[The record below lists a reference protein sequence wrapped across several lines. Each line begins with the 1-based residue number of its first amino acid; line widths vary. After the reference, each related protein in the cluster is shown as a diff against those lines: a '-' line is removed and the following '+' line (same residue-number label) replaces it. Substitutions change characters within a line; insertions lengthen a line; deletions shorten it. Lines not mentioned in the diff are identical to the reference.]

1 MTVHNIKILLNIQE
15 LIVFDNALY
24 ILYIGDSFMKIESDL
39 KMLNKIKTREE
50 LKQIIQQARSEGK
63 KVVTT
68 NGCFD
73 VLHVGHLRYL
83 QLAKGLG
90 DILIV
95 AINSDDSVRAIKGEK
110 RPLVPEDERAELLAG
125 LECVDYVMI
134 FPELNP
140 ISFLIELR
148 PNIHVKGGDYTP
160 DRVVERETVESIGAE
175 LHLLPGVEGKST
187 TNLIEIII
195 ERYGKLKR

>member
-1 MTVHNIKILLNIQE
+1 
-15 LIVFDNALY
+15 
-24 ILYIGDSFMKIESDL
+24 
-39 KMLNKIKTREE
+39 MLNKIKTRDE
-50 LKQIIQQARSEGK
+50 LKLIIQKAKEQGK

-83 QLAKGLG
+83 QSAKQLG

-95 AINSDDSVRAIKGEK
+95 AINSDESVRAIKGEK

-134 FPELNP
+134 FPELDP
-140 ISFLIELR
+140 KQFLTELR
-148 PNIHVKGGDYTP
+148 PNIHVKGGDYSL
-160 DRVVERETVESIGAE
+160 DRVIERETVESIGAK
-175 LHLLPGVEGKST
+175 LHLLPGAEGKST
-187 TNLIEIII
+187 TNLIEVIV
-195 ERYGKLKR
+195 ERYGEKG